1 MDDASTNAQH
11 SVRVV
16 ARRTGLSPD
25 LLRAWERRYNVVQP
39 TRTSGGQRNYSDAD
53 IERLQLLA
61 SVTSAGRQIGQVA
74 GLDNDAL
81 RRMSAE
87 DIAATPVPASI
98 VAGDSAVSSFLDKAL
113 CAIENFDAGALET
126 TLRSAALRLPSE
138 DVLDLLFGPLLMN
151 IGKRWQEGTMPPAN
165 EHLATTIIRRVL
177 GWMMDFPNARQDAP
191 NIVVATPA
199 FQNHELGA
207 MLAATA
213 ASLGGWRVMYL
224 GASLPAAELTR
235 AARLVDADTVA
246 LSIVHP
252 TDDIRVAN
260 ELREL
265 GSSLPES
272 VGLVVGGAGAAAYSG
287 VLEEIGAHRLDSI
300 SALRAWLRGRE
311 ELHRRPA
318 SDPA

>member
-1 MDDASTNAQH
+1 MDDASPSTLH

-25 LLRAWERRYNVVQP
+25 LLRAWERRYDVVQP

-53 IERLQLLA
+53 IERLQLLVRA
-61 SVTSAGRQIGQVA
+61 TNAGRQIGQVA

-81 RRMSAE
+81 RRMTAS
-87 DIAATPVPASI
+87 DVAATPLTPSIAAS
-98 VAGDSAVSSFLDKAL
+98 GAVVDAYLDKAL
-113 CAIENFDAGALET
+113 TAIEHFNASSLES

-138 DVLDLLFGPLLMN
+138 EVLDQLFGPLLMN
-151 IGKRWQEGTMPPAN
+151 IGRRWQEGQLRPAN

-177 GWMMDFPNARQDAP
+177 SWMMDFPNAREDAP
-191 NIVVATPA
+191 NIIVGTPA

-213 ASLGGWRVMYL
+213 ASLAGWRVMYL

-252 TDDIRVAN
+252 TDDIRVSN
-260 ELREL
+260 DLREL
-265 GSSLPES
+265 GNSLPKS
-272 VGLVVGGAGAAAYSG
+272 VGLVVGGAGAAAYAS
-287 VLEEIGAHRLDSI
+287 VLDEIGAHRMESI
-300 SALRAWLRGRE
+300 SALRSWLKSRE
-311 ELHRRPA
+311 ELRQVLTSNPA
-318 SDPA
+318 